1 MVLNMAFANNLKQ
14 AKKRGSG
21 SNFKKKIRGISINKL
36 HRACSSGITLL
47 YSLFVI

>member
-14 AKKRGSG
+14 AKKGEAAAIS
-21 SNFKKKIRGISINKL
+21 KKIRGISINKL

>member
-14 AKKRGSG
+14 AKKGQQQ
-21 SNFKKKIRGISINKL
+21 FQKIRGISINKL

-47 YSLFVI
+47 YSLFII